1 MVAESQLPRHIR
13 PVVIPRLTRGSGNAN
28 RRRIT
33 NRAALRSL
41 ITVLALSG
49 STSALAQAGPADGE
63 ASGDDEIVVS
73 GSIVQSQIASIEA
86 KRSALNFVDVAAAD
100 SVGRFPDQNS
110 AAALSRLPAVAVQR
124 DQGQERYIQIRGA
137 PNRWTSVMIDGV
149 PMVGVD
155 EGGDT
160 RAFRFDAIPAV
171 LLSEIAI
178 NKSLTP
184 ALQADAIVAGID
196 LKTYS
201 PMARQGLHIN
211 GDLGYGFI
219 NLGKGEQ
226 RQGSLRLSWANDSFG
241 VVIGGSHYRRKQL
254 TDNREVGLFDE
265 PSNAADAT
273 FGPTEIDIRQYEIER
288 WNNGLFAGLEFQPS
302 DGLRLWLKG
311 IFTEFNDDE
320 QRNQW
325 ELRLDRAV
333 SGVRNLASGDLV
345 GVPMRGSFNYG
356 EYRNRNTIG
365 TFGADYESDDGLSID
380 LRLNYA
386 RTDNNT
392 YLPLVQASTSGLA
405 SPSLTYDRSDP
416 RFPIVTLYQTVAGAT
431 AGSVVRGPLASGFNQ
446 TSLNPAGAILIDA
459 RQKNRVRQL
468 YRQDR
473 RREGIRDLQAYLW
486 RILRRPEDRRKQFFL
501 RQRRRHR
508 RARNQRRHAVQ
519 RQQLHH
525 VHAVGHR
532 LPAGLHPELCRQ
544 PRHAPRYRQ
553 IAARTCECRA
563 VQSRRQH
570 PGLPIATA
578 RAKSYFPAM

>member
-1 MVAESQLPRHIR
+1 
-13 PVVIPRLTRGSGNAN
+13 
-28 RRRIT
+28 
-33 NRAALRSL
+33 
-41 ITVLALSG
+41 
-49 STSALAQAGPADGE
+49 
-63 ASGDDEIVVS
+63 
-73 GSIVQSQIASIEA
+73 
-86 KRSALNFVDVAAAD
+86 
-100 SVGRFPDQNS
+100 
-110 AAALSRLPAVAVQR
+110 
-124 DQGQERYIQIRGA
+124 
-137 PNRWTSVMIDGV
+137 MIDGV

-184 ALQADAIVAGID
+184 AMQADAIVASID

-201 PMARQGLHIN
+201 PMARKGLHIN

-325 ELRLDRAV
+325 ELRLDRAA
-333 SGVRNLASGDLV
+333 SGFRNLASGDLV
-345 GVPMRGSFNYG
+345 SVPMRGSFNYG
-356 EYRNRNTIG
+356 EYRNRNYIG
-365 TFGADYESDDGLSID
+365 TFGADYEADDGLSID

-446 TSLNPAGAILIDA
+446 ASLNPASATLLDA
-459 RQKNRVRQL
+459 RQKTVSDSYTAKL
-468 YRQDR
+468 DVEKEFGSFKLTGGLFFVDR
-473 RREGIRDLQAYLW
+473 KVDGNNFSFVNQM
-486 RILRRPEDRRKQFFL
+486 
-501 RQRRRHR
+501 RHR
-508 RARNQRRHAVQ
+508 HAWQQCRHAVQ
-519 RQQLHH
+519 RQQLYHLN
-525 VHAVGHR
+525 AWETGFPLGFTLNYADNR
-532 LPAGLHPELCRQ
+532 AIRRDIDRLLPALATAGLFNPSASVPVTDRYSQDEKLAGYVMASAELGRATVTGGLRIEHYTLDNSGTLLLGTVATPLTVRQ
-544 PRHAPRYRQ
+544 SHTDLFPSLN
-553 IAARTCECRA
+553 ARFELADDLVFRFAGSARRFTSGLWRDT
-563 VQSRRQH
+563 RRQ
-570 PGLPIATA
+570 
-578 RAKSYFPAM
+578 FD